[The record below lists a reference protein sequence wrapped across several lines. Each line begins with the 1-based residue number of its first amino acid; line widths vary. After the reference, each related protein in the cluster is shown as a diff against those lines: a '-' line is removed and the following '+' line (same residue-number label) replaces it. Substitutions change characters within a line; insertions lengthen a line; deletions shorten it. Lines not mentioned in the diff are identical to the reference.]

1 MCILFYRSYS
11 LPPPSSLRFVYF
23 FGERLY
29 HFFCRAISVGM
40 FCCFRAS
47 SIRWPGEKGAQQ
59 QQEEVWRMARGA
71 CIVAFS
77 SWRWQKKRNAERT
90 WPPVNGAMCPVSTHA
105 GCGTARKPHD
115 AVQRLSSD
123 NELLTL
129 KTLRVQP
136 PPRSDTQADPKHG
149 EEMDEAVCIRMG
161 VQLSALWKH
170 WMKKNKEKL

>member
-129 KTLRVQP
+129 KTLRVHP
-136 PPRSDTQADPKHG
+136 PPLRHPSGSKAWGGDGRGCVYSNGRAT
-149 EEMDEAVCIRMG
+149 VCI
-161 VQLSALWKH
+161 VKALNE
-170 WMKKNKEKL
+170 KK